1 MHCQFKGYIAIL
13 NSDTQV
19 SEYRYRI
26 LWHETSS
33 NFLFAYIHI
42 YIKIRAN
49 SFLWKQKDM
58 QNSGFVLGSPPISS
72 VLLPPLLPRGTK
84 NQFDPTASLHQTDTK
99 RWRLISFFSKKAS
112 PTLNINFLP
121 SKFNPK
127 TVNTGK
133 KWKRKKKNHITW
145 EKTDKAHV
153 NRKHYLPLITSSLS
167 SLPLQKVNEGKRIK
181 SKRQREQ
188 KKEENPFLDTTVGAS
203 FNRTARLVERIP
215 TLHHIKD
222 TGRCRPL
229 QPLKENLVTARFFL
243 L

>member
-1 MHCQFKGYIAIL
+1 MRQVLIFCLFIYTYILKSEQIL
-13 NSDTQV
+13 LF
-19 SEYRYRI
+19 SESRKTCRI
-26 LWHETSS
+26 VDLYLGVPLFLLYYSHLFCHEE
-33 NFLFAYIHI
+33 
-42 YIKIRAN
+42 
-49 SFLWKQKDM
+49 Q
-58 QNSGFVLGSPPISS
+58 
-72 VLLPPLLPRGTK
+72 K

-133 KWKRKKKNHITW
+133 KWKRKKKNQHITW

-167 SLPLQKVNEGKRIK
+167 SLPLQKVSEGKRIK

-222 TGRCRPL
+222 TGHCRPL
-229 QPLKENLVTARFFL
+229 EPLKENLVTARFFL